1 MKIVVLDDN
10 FIIYKLKNNLDI
22 DNLSKEE
29 IERNIKKILI
39 YVKKRYLKS
48 ISGFYNVILYS
59 NKKYGLIL
67 EVNKESDLDFF
78 PDLVDIKLK
87 IVSDFDIYLKF
98 DDYFLIK
105 DYEVYY
111 YDNYF
116 YVNIDDLSNKDIICL
131 SDYYEITYGEG
142 LDKIRCKLKLVK
154 SAWKSAFFV
163 LKLNYRKI
171 GRK

>member
-98 DDYFLIK
+98 DDYFLILHA
-105 DYEVYY
+105 Y
-111 YDNYF
+111 
-116 YVNIDDLSNKDIICL
+116 
-131 SDYYEITYGEG
+131 
-142 LDKIRCKLKLVK
+142 
-154 SAWKSAFFV
+154 
-163 LKLNYRKI
+163 
-171 GRK
+171 